1 MAQAWALHVTENHRG
16 ILNVKCT
23 KYLWFFL
30 NTVYSEA
37 ALILLAHNLSD
48 YKTDGEGNG
57 NPLQYSC
64 LENPMDRG
72 AWRAT
77 VHGVAKSWIWLSVHS
92 HTKQKEISPK
102 WHSGKEPCVRKIPWR
117 QKWQPA
123 SVFLPGKS
131 HGQRSLVGYH
141 PWGCKRVRHDLS
153 TEQQQWVLHLGSRGG
168 QATPASFQVAPL
180 REAADL
186 CWGHGQAHFTIAFP
200 TSPICSHP
208 SSITSQLLLCH
219 TVCKHTVNSF
229 TLRYS
234 NTWASPVAQQ

>member
-1 MAQAWALHVTENHRG
+1 MAQAGALHVTENHRG

-77 VHGVAKSWIWLSVHS
+77 VHGVAKSW
-92 HTKQKEISPK
+92 T
-102 WHSGKEPCVRKIPWR
+102 
-117 QKWQPA
+117 
-123 SVFLPGKS
+123 
-131 HGQRSLVGYH
+131 
-141 PWGCKRVRHDLS
+141 
-153 TEQQQWVLHLGSRGG
+153 
-168 QATPASFQVAPL
+168 
-180 REAADL
+180 
-186 CWGHGQAHFTIAFP
+186 
-200 TSPICSHP
+200 
-208 SSITSQLLLCH
+208 
-219 TVCKHTVNSF
+219 
-229 TLRYS
+229 
-234 NTWASPVAQQ
+234 